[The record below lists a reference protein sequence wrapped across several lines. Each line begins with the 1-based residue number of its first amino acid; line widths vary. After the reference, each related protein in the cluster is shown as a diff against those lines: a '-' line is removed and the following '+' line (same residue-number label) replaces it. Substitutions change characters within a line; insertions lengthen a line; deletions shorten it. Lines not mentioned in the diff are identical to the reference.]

1 METLIG
7 EGMFTIGKKIGSGA
21 FGVVY
26 EGNTQQACIDLRV
39 RKLERW

>member
-21 FGVVY
+21 FGTVY
-26 EGNTQQACIDLRV
+26 EGRNWIALMLNRLV
-39 RKLERW
+39 ERRK